1 MKSEHVIK
9 KGKILQLDQSL
20 YNMALISLFPDFSAP
35 SGSPL
40 YHMSPAALAWH
51 SRSYQLFS
59 IFCFLSFY
67 LLLSLSPATFLPTSL
82 QHNPTGLLQPLEK
95 PTFQFSDFML
105 LIQFPFSSN
114 ALMVLQSSIH
124 PPRLGVHQIQSQTLQ
139 MYKDKPFYR
148 YLPSFEMID
157 YKLTIIQSFVKALIV
172 GA

>member
-9 KGKILQLDQSL
+9 KGKILQLDQLL
-20 YNMALISLFPDFSAP
+20 YNMALISLFPDLSAP

-40 YHMSPAALAWH
+40 YRMSPAALAWH
-51 SRSYQLFS
+51 SRSYKLFS
-59 IFCFLSFY
+59 IFSIFFCLCHLPPSCPHPYSTIQLTLQSLESLPSSFLISCCLY
-67 LLLSLSPATFLPTSL
+67 NSPSP
-82 QHNPTGLLQPLEK
+82 
-95 PTFQFSDFML
+95 
-105 LIQFPFSSN
+105 SN

-124 PPRLGVHQIQSQTLQ
+124 PLRLGVHQIQSQTLKI
-139 MYKDKPFYR
+139 YKDKPLYR